1 MDYSFV
7 IRLNLTKFK
16 ITWMKEFIRFS
27 RVGSFKVGHEKQ
39 IFDVIN
45 HVKFV
50 SYFMEYRV
58 YRLVNIEG

>member
-1 MDYSFV
+1 MDYPF
-7 IRLNLTKFK
+7 IMRLNLTKFK

-50 SYFMEYRV
+50 STFPLL